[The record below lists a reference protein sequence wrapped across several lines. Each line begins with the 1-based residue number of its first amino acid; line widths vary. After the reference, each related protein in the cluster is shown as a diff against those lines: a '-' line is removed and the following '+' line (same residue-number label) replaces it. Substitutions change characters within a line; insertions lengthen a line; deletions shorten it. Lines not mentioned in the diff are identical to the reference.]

1 MAVITV
7 NGAAMP
13 APSTLKVTIFDVAST
28 ADRNA
33 SGQVVMD
40 RVGTKRKLEMTWA
53 HLTPAQLSQLLQ
65 AVGADVFFTAGYPD
79 PQTAQMRTMTCYC
92 GDRTGGIL
100 RMISGAPVWTNIEM
114 NWIER

>member
-7 NGAAMP
+7 NNVNMP
-13 APSTLKVTIFDVAST
+13 TPTTLKVTIFDVASS

-33 SGQVVMD
+33 SGAVVMD

-53 HLTPAQLSQLLQ
+53 RLTPTQLSTLLN
-65 AVGADVFFTAGYPD
+65 AVGTDVFFTAGYPD
-79 PQTAQMRTMTCYC
+79 PQTAATRTMTCYC
-92 GDRTGGIL
+92 GDRAVGVL
-100 RMISGAPVWTNIEM
+100 RMVNGAPVWTNVEM

>member
-65 AVGADVFFTAGYPD
+65 AVGTDVFFTAGYPD
-79 PQTAQMRTMTCYC
+79 PQTAQMVCLPMLYPYLLSQSSSE
-92 GDRTGGIL
+92 DLIL
-100 RMISGAPVWTNIEM
+100 VRPSRSFRYALP
-114 NWIER
+114 